1 MTPSTSTTEAAA
13 NKEAALAS
21 LIRLCGEAPSNED
34 KETIAAVIT
43 DVARILL
50 ADRNGEQV
58 LAAHINATEEP
69 YVASALRAALH
80 R

>member
-1 MTPSTSTTEAAA
+1 MTPNTTKAEAAA
-13 NKEAALAS
+13 NKESALAS
-21 LIRLCGEAPSNED
+21 LIHLCDAAPSNED

-43 DVARILL
+43 DVARTLL
-50 ADRNGEQV
+50 ADSDGEQV
-58 LAAHINATEEP
+58 LAAHINATNEP